1 MGSDDSCLVHMRRRA
16 DSLESGAPFCML
28 SAACCGV
35 LSIRLLASCCGASPP
50 TIRASHVP
58 LAATRNLRESGESPM
73 AIVADGRPASPAEL
87 ARSLISA
94 QVVTKSDFLVLRD
107 GHVPA

>member
-28 SAACCGV
+28 FAACCGI
-35 LSIRLLASCCGASPP
+35 LRIRLLASCRGASFPGHLAP
-50 TIRASHVP
+50 HVP
-58 LAATRNLRESGESPM
+58 LAATRNLRESGEPPM

-94 QVVTKSDFLVLRD
+94 QVVTKGDFLVLRD
-107 GHVPA
+107 GHVPV